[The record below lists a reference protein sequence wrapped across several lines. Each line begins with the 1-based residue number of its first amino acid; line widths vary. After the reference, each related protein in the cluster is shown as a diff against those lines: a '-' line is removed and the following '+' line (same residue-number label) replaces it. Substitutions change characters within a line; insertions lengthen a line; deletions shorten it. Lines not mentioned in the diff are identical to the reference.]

1 MKTIYPPPHVYANR
15 RFGYWRELL
24 EHWVFQVERGYRV
37 TTGKDPVYKYK
48 ERTNVGL
55 LAAAATANG
64 WVALEECRSEKMTR
78 DEEDR
83 YQGRSDLR
91 IWRDSRHHEL
101 EAKFL
106 RVALK
111 SESTTRLDTATEN
124 SMQDAVRSLPSG
136 AKFDRKIALTFAV
149 PMVTTKQFER
159 LGSEEVNRLLAELNE
174 YVLKNAKPDF
184 FASVYPGKAE
194 VSGRPNRVSL
204 GVVLFG
210 REPVQGTE
218 PHEAS

>member
-1 MKTIYPPPHVYANR
+1 MNTAFTTSHVYANR
-15 RFGYWRELL
+15 RYGYWRELL

-37 TTGKDPVYKYK
+37 TKGSDPVYKYK

-64 WVALEECRSEKMTR
+64 WVALEECRSEKLAKEA
-78 DEEDR
+78 DDS

-106 RVALK
+106 RIALK
-111 SESTTRLDTATEN
+111 SESTARLDSAAEK

-149 PMVTTKQFER
+149 PMVTLTQFEK
-159 LGSEEVNRLLAELNE
+159 LTTEEVAKLLGELNK
-174 YVLKNAKPDF
+174 YVLKNARPDF
-184 FASVYPGKAE
+184 FASVFPGRAE
-194 VSGRPNRVSL
+194 VLTFQKALS
-204 GVVLFG
+204 
-210 REPVQGTE
+210 
-218 PHEAS
+218 